1 MFCQLVF
8 TYGLI
13 VMGGQGKFAYRSSG
27 ERLVGSLTGEGWGG
41 VVRKGYAL
49 EFRGGAG
56 RKFKGRGGEK

>member
-41 VVRKGYAL
+41 VVRKGYA
-49 EFRGGAG
+49 
-56 RKFKGRGGEK
+56 